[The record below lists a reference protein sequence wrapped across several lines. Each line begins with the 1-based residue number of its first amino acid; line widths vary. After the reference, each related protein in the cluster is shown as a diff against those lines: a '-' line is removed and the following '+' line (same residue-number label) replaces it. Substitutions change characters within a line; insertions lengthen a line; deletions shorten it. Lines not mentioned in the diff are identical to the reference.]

1 MTIAT
6 YAELQS
12 AIADFLNRQDM
23 TSVIPT
29 FIALAEAQI
38 ARDVRH
44 WRMIEQTTLTVDG
57 QYEAIPADWV
67 ETIRM
72 VLSTSDRRRLE
83 TGSLNELMDR
93 RHRDDTVG
101 APMLYAHVGD
111 QFEFYP
117 TPDGSYSVELT
128 YYKTIPALSVSN
140 TSNWLLTQAPDVYL
154 YGSLIQ
160 SAPYLSDDQRATIWA
175 GFYAASVSQLNAASD
190 AARTSGS
197 LRLRT
202 RNQ

>member
-1 MTIAT
+1 MAITT
-6 YAELQS
+6 YSELQAS
-12 AIADFLNRQDM
+12 VASWLNRDDLAA
-23 TSVIPT
+23 VVPT

-44 WRMIEQTTLTVDG
+44 WRMIEQTTLTVNE
-57 QYEAIPADWV
+57 QYEAIPDDWV

-72 VLSTSDRRRLE
+72 VLSTSDRRKLE

-93 RHRDDTVG
+93 RHVDDSVG

-128 YYKTIPALSVSN
+128 YYRTVPALSGSN
-140 TSNWLLTQAPDVYL
+140 PANWLLTQAPDVYL
-154 YGSLIQ
+154 YGSLVQ

>member
-1 MTIAT
+1 MAITT
-6 YAELQS
+6 YSELQAS
-12 AIADFLNRQDM
+12 VASWLNRDDLAA
-23 TSVIPT
+23 VVPT

-44 WRMIEQTTLTVDG
+44 WRMIEQTTLTVNE
-57 QYEAIPADWV
+57 QYEAIPDDWV

-72 VLSTSDRRRLE
+72 VLSTSDRRKLE

-93 RHRDDTVG
+93 RHVDDSVG
-101 APMLYAHVGD
+101 APTLYAHVGD

-128 YYKTIPALSVSN
+128 YYRTVPALSGSN
-140 TSNWLLTQAPDVYL
+140 PTNWLLTQAPDVYL
-154 YGSLIQ
+154 YGSLVQ

>member
-1 MTIAT
+1 MSITT
-6 YAELQS
+6 YGELQTS
-12 AIADFLNRQDM
+12 VASWLNRDDLAA
-23 TSVIPT
+23 VVPT

-44 WRMIEQTTLTVDG
+44 WRMIEQTTLTVND
-57 QYEAIPADWV
+57 QYEAIPDDWV

-72 VLSTSDRRRLE
+72 VLSTSDRRKLE

-93 RHRDDTVG
+93 RHVDDSVG

-128 YYKTIPALSVSN
+128 YYRTVPALSGSN
-140 TSNWLLTQAPDVYL
+140 PTNWLLTQAPDVYL
-154 YGSLIQ
+154 YGSLVQ

>member
-1 MTIAT
+1 MAITT
-6 YAELQS
+6 YSELQAS
-12 AIADFLNRQDM
+12 VASWLNRDDLAA
-23 TSVIPT
+23 VVPT

-44 WRMIEQTTLTVDG
+44 WRMIEQATLTVND
-57 QYEAIPADWV
+57 QYEAIPDDWV

-72 VLSTSDRRRLE
+72 VLSTSDRRKLE

-93 RHRDDTVG
+93 RHVDDSVG

-128 YYKTIPALSVSN
+128 YYRTVPALSGSN
-140 TSNWLLTQAPDVYL
+140 PTNWLLTQAPDVYL
-154 YGSLIQ
+154 YGSLVQ